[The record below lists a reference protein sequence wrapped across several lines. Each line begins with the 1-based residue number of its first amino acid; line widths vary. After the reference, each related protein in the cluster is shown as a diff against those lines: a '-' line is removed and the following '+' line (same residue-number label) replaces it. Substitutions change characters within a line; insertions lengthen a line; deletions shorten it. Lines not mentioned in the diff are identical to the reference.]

1 MKGSPAMQSV
11 PDRLMKWVD
20 GDFMKFNF
28 CFANAKSHTWNK
40 LNPWIL
46 ENVWLAGLQKRLW
59 GKHKSAMY
67 PYGNKNYPYT
77 CSRLYWEQ
85 WTQQVKGSD
94 SHCSALM
101 SLDIQLYVQISASFR
116 HWQTKAVQQRGTK
129 MTGESWSTHC
139 FEGGWRNIFFS
150 MVNRSWIQ
158 PSDQLNGPPLD
169 PF

>member
-11 PDRLMKWVD
+11 PDRLVKWVD

-67 PYGNKNYPYT
+67 PYSNKNYPYT

-158 PSDQLNGPPLD
+158 PSDQLNGPSLD